1 MKNLILF
8 VTNKGIYVLAVFFLC
23 SLQGCRCYYKAQTV
37 KTVTAQEIKEYDS
50 ANKYIILH
58 QDTMFW
64 HLSRIEVND
73 ESLAGILTV
82 VPYGR
87 RKYDI
92 TYAKGGHRY
101 IREDRYNV
109 LDQVHLYL
117 QDSVFMAIDSSGH
130 YKVAL
135 TDIKK
140 IEVYQKDSSRTT
152 LSWWIPLGLSG
163 GLAVFILVKALTFS
177 PLSVYGYSGN

>member
-1 MKNLILF
+1 MNNPILF
-8 VTNKGIYVLAVFFLC
+8 LTNKGIYVLAAFFLC
-23 SLQGCRCYYKAQTV
+23 SLQGCKCYYKAQTV

-58 QDTMFW
+58 QISKFW

-73 ESLAGILTV
+73 ESLAGNLTV
-82 VPYGR
+82 VPYDR
-87 RKYDI
+87 QKYDI
-92 TYAKGGHRY
+92 TDPNRGHRY
-101 IREDRYNV
+101 IRADRYNV

-117 QDSVFMAIDSSGH
+117 NDSVVPVIDSSGH

-140 IEVYQKDSSRTT
+140 IEVYQKDGSRTL
-152 LSWWIPLGLSG
+152 LSWGIPLGLTG
-163 GLAVFILVKALTFS
+163 ALAVVIIIGVTTMSFGIS
-177 PLSVYGYSGN
+177 Y